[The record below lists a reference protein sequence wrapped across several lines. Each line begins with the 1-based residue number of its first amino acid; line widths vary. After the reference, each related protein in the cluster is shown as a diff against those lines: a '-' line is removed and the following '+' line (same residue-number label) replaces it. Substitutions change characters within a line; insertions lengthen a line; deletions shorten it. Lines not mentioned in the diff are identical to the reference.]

1 MDRLWRIDEMKKRI
15 GRVIVSLCLPAFSI
29 LAYAQTP
36 QEIERELV
44 ANINEVQKYSD
55 YGSNYDEEKLTNANK
70 IFEEHLLR
78 YTKIPATLNYKF
90 PQLNK
95 LITIATSADGRIRIY
110 SWDTETGGTMHEYSR
125 VYQFR
130 GADGKVYSRTE
141 ENSAEDGG
149 AGSFVYAIYM
159 VNAKQGKVYIV
170 CSTFIGSTQ
179 DHYQSANL
187 FRIEGN
193 ELKDKIKLIRTN
205 SGMTDT
211 LSFEYNFFSVVD
223 RKKRPI
229 KLIRFD
235 KKTDTLK
242 IPVVVNTKEFPN
254 GKVTN
259 RFIGYKFNGTYFEKT
274 N

>member
-1 MDRLWRIDEMKKRI
+1 
-15 GRVIVSLCLPAFSI
+15 LPAFSI

-130 GADGKVYSRTE
+130 GADGRVYSKTE
-141 ENSAEDGG
+141 DNSAMDGG
-149 AGSFVYAIYM
+149 AGSFVYAIYS
-159 VNAKQGKVYIV
+159 VDAKEGKVYIV
-170 CSTFIGSTQ
+170 CSTFIGSTN

-187 FRIEGN
+187 FRIERN
-193 ELKDKIKLIRTN
+193 ELKDKIKLIKTK

-211 LSFEYNFFSVVD
+211 ISFEYNFFSVVN
-223 RKKRPI
+223 REERPVR
-229 KLIRFD
+229 LILFEN
-235 KKTDTLK
+235 KTNTLK
-242 IPVVVNTKEFPN
+242 IPVVVNTEEYPN
-254 GKVTN
+254 GKVTKKFIDY
-259 RFIGYKFNGTYFEKT
+259 RFDGKYFVRV